1 MMDYGH
7 APSKRTGTALAALLG
22 ALLAFWAS
30 PASCVITP
38 TIHYQGYLISKV
50 TNLPVE
56 TPQDFKFLIYNSP
69 TGITGQLFSETRCDV
84 KVTKGRY
91 DVEIGSGTTGG
102 VPAAI
107 FSENDGLWL
116 EIQVDADGDCS
127 GPFEAMSPRIKL
139 QSSPYAFSS
148 VYATTSSVAT
158 PVFLADTIGAQPH
171 TANGAITISTN
182 LFVEGGISVGSI
194 SPGQT
199 LAVAGIVESSTGGF
213 KFPDGSIQ
221 TRAAAFTMWDI
232 SGINIYTIN
241 PGNVGI
247 GESNTTPLA
256 RLHVSS
262 AAGATGDLFLVS
274 TGTAQLFKVNGLG
287 QVYGGSYYGDGTTL
301 SGVLRSGG
309 DTMTGQL
316 TLAGSTLSVTSP
328 NGLYSPSVKLGPN
341 VVMSSAPAAYY
352 GGVYFSSN
360 VYTSGYFYGDGRGL
374 LNVVSSDTSKVLKAG
389 DTMTGQL
396 TLSGSTLTVTG
407 NAFSVGGST
416 LSVSGGKVAV
426 GGAPYTH
433 ALTVNSGG
441 VYSASSITAAGP
453 MYASAVN
460 APNGTGTFYNVTAAS
475 GTFWGWDVATT
486 YSVDTASGIK
496 VRAGVVDAPYFVG
509 NGSQLTNVAGT
520 DASRLLRTGDTVTGN
535 FVVLGTSLT
544 VTSYGNA
551 SKYALTVGTQTQYN
565 LVVTTA
571 GYVGVQQPNP
581 AAPLDVQGRLAIT
594 NTLPSGGDADLDM
607 TANSGYNFIRFS
619 DPGSLFVN
627 GSAQGVLGYPPGTRT
642 LIYRAM
648 GTDPYNGGSEVFRIT
663 SDNNASWN
671 FGIGTDSFP
680 QNQPRERFHVLT
692 SLLVSSS
699 SARAVLFV
707 STQTGGVSLSTTTQS
722 HTLTVNGGIL
732 AVSSVTAQGG
742 FFGDGSGLTNLQ
754 TSALPGI
761 LDIATVTARA
771 GGLYDAVVFTTAV
784 YVNSR
789 VAIGDLFNPTTE
801 LHLKGVL
808 RIDNKGGNDVVMDL
822 FPDVAGSSYI
832 RWNEGVATQKGVLGV
847 KSGERD
853 LVYRSYATTLNDG
866 TQVFRIKGT
875 NAADNGSFILGTADK
890 NFVANSRFHVLT
902 NMTVSGEG
910 RTPVL
915 YVSTASAYV
924 GVSTGMPAEG
934 LHVASSL
941 LVGANRAAAA
951 LYVST
956 ASGYTGV
963 GTGSPVEGLHSAGS
977 FLVGADRTIT
987 SFYVSTGTGYTG
999 VGTGSPQARL
1009 DVAGLGVFRSSLTV
1023 SGTGLSGSQTA
1034 FSVIGSTL
1042 IVRNDGSVGVGT
1054 AVPAE
1059 RLEVAGKVKA
1069 AGFAAAREIVTN
1081 LCNAAATCSAAC
1093 TGTKLVMGGGCSYAG
1108 GTDNMTGSFPAGG
1121 SSWQCDYSGATGNIT
1136 AYAVCSTLE

>member
-1 MMDYGH
+1 MNHGH
-7 APSKRTGTALAALLG
+7 APSKTPGAARAALLG

-56 TPQDFKFLIYNSP
+56 TPQDFKFRIYNSP

-91 DVEIGSGTTGG
+91 DVEIGSGTAGG
-102 VPAAI
+102 VPASI

-116 EIQVDADGDCS
+116 EIQVDADGDCA
-127 GPFEAMSPRIKL
+127 GPFEAMSPRVKL

-148 VYATTSSVAT
+148 VYATTASVAT
-158 PVFLADTIGAQPH
+158 PVFYADTIGALPY

-247 GESNTTPLA
+247 GESNSAPLA

-262 AAGATGDLFLVS
+262 AAGATGDLLLVS
-274 TGTAQLFKVNGLG
+274 TGTSQLFKVNGLG
-287 QVYGGSYYGDGTTL
+287 QVSGGSYYGDGTTL
-301 SGVLRSGG
+301 SGILRSAG
-309 DTMTGQL
+309 DTMTGPL

-328 NGLYSPSVKLGPN
+328 NGLYTPAVKFGPN
-341 VVMSSAPAAYY
+341 VTVSSASAAYY
-352 GGVYFSSN
+352 GGVFFSSN
-360 VYTSGYFYGDGRGL
+360 VYTAGYFYGDGRGL

-396 TLSGSTLTVTG
+396 TISGATLTVTG

-416 LSVSGGKVAV
+416 LTVSGGKVAV

-441 VYSASSITAAGP
+441 IYSASSVTAAGAI
-453 MYASAVN
+453 YASAVN
-460 APNGTGTFYNVTAAS
+460 ATNGTGTFYNVTATS

-509 NGSQLTNVAGT
+509 NGSQLTNVTGNDPA
-520 DASRLLRTGDTVTGN
+520 RLLRTGDTVTGN
-535 FVVLGTSLT
+535 FTVLGSSLT
-544 VTSYGNA
+544 VTSYGNS

-565 LVVTTA
+565 LVVTTT
-571 GYVGVQQPNP
+571 GYVGVHQLDPT
-581 AAPLDVQGRLAIT
+581 APLDVQERLAIT
-594 NTLPSGGDADLDM
+594 NTLPAGGDANLLM
-607 TANSGYNFIRFS
+607 TANNGYNYIRWA

-627 GSAQGVLGYPPGTRT
+627 GSAQGVFGYAPGSRN

-671 FGIGTDSFP
+671 FGIGTDSSP

-707 STQTGGVSLSTTTQS
+707 STQTGRVSLSTTTQS
-722 HTLTVNGGIL
+722 HTLTVNGDVL
-732 AVSSVTAQGG
+732 AVSSITAQGG

-754 TSALPGI
+754 TAALPGI

-771 GGLYDAVVFTTAV
+771 GGLYDAVIFSTAV

-801 LHLKGVL
+801 LHVKGVA
-808 RIDNKGGNDVVMDL
+808 RIDNKGGNDVVLQL

-832 RWNEGVATQKGVLGV
+832 RWDEGVATQKGVLGM

-853 LVYRSYATTLNDG
+853 LVYRSYATSLNDG
-866 TQVFRIKGT
+866 LQVFRIKGS
-875 NAADNGSFILGTADK
+875 NAADNGSFIIGSALSS
-890 NFVANSRFHVLT
+890 FVPNSRFHVLT

-910 RTPVL
+910 KSPAF
-915 YVSTASAYV
+915 YVSTGNASGLYPYV
-924 GVSTGMPAEG
+924 GVSTGAPAEG
-934 LHVASSL
+934 LHVASSM
-941 LVGANRAAAA
+941 LVGANRAAAS

-956 ASGYTGV
+956 ATGYTGV

-977 FLVGADRTIT
+977 FLVGADRTIA

-999 VGTGSPQARL
+999 VGTGAPQAKL

-1023 SGTGLSGSQTA
+1023 EGGGLSGTQTA

-1042 IVRNDGSVGVGT
+1042 VVTNYGNVGIGASSPQARLDVNGSAQFGSGTSKSTFTAEGYWQPRSMTTAQLQAASPPAVGAVVFNSSISDLCVSTGTAAGQWALAGSKGVGNC
-1054 AVPAE
+1054 
-1059 RLEVAGKVKA
+1059 
-1069 AGFAAAREIVTN
+1069 F
-1081 LCNAAATCSAAC
+1081 
-1093 TGTKLVMGGGCSYAG
+1093 
-1108 GTDNMTGSFPAGG
+1108 
-1121 SSWQCDYSGATGNIT
+1121 
-1136 AYAVCSTLE
+1136 